1 MLDAMRTEAGDS
13 EPVQTHTCLAEVCDV
28 AEELN
33 MSRTPLNLLAL
44 LWAVARGEF
53 GIVAVSL

>member
-1 MLDAMRTEAGDS
+1 MLDAMRTEAGDP
-13 EPVQTHTCLAEVCDV
+13 EPVRAHACLAEICDV
-28 AEELN
+28 AEELD

-53 GIVAVSL
+53 GLVVVSF